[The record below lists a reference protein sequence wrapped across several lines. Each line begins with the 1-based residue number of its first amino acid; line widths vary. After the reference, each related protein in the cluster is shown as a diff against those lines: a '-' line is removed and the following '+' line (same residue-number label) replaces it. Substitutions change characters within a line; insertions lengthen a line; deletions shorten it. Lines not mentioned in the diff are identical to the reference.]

1 MHVLRHVH
9 QAVRS
14 GGSLLDIH
22 PLGIDMP
29 VRAGARGLGFVDA
42 SRFAL
47 VVEAMNEAVEQVVSE
62 GLLEEVR
69 VLRRTV
75 VERFDDAA
83 EALEEADGW
92 TNLRLPPAVR
102 RRLLEAKERPVEFVD
117 TVRYR
122 LFAATDMAGAANE
135 RSRAR

>member
-9 QAVRS
+9 PPVRP

-29 VRAGARGLGFVDA
+29 VRAGSRGLGFVDA
-42 SRFAL
+42 SQFAL
-47 VVEAMNEAVEQVVSE
+47 VVKAMNEAVDEVVAE
-62 GLLEEVR
+62 GLFEEKR

-83 EALEEADGW
+83 EALQEADGW

-102 RRLLEAKERPVEFVD
+102 RGLEGAGERPVEFVD

-122 LFAATDMAGAANE
+122 LFRTT
-135 RSRAR
+135 S

>member
-9 QAVRS
+9 PAVRP

-29 VRAGARGLGFVDA
+29 VRAGSRGLGFVDA
-42 SRFAL
+42 SQFAL
-47 VVEAMNEAVEQVVSE
+47 VVKAMNEAVDEVVAE
-62 GLLEEVR
+62 GLFEEKR

-83 EALEEADGW
+83 EALQEADGW

-102 RRLLEAKERPVEFVD
+102 RGLEGAGERPVEFVD

-122 LFAATDMAGAANE
+122 LFRTT
-135 RSRAR
+135 S

>member
-9 QAVRS
+9 QAVRP

-22 PLGIDMP
+22 PLGVDMP
-29 VRAGARGLGFVDA
+29 VRAGSRGLGFVDA
-42 SRFAL
+42 SAFAL
-47 VVEAMNEAVEQVVSE
+47 VVKAMNEAVEQVVSE
-62 GLLEEVR
+62 GLLVEER
-69 VLRRTV
+69 LLRRTV

-92 TNLRLPPAVR
+92 TNLRLPAAVR
-102 RRLLEAKERPVEFVD
+102 RRLEVAEERPVEFVD

-122 LFAATDMAGAANE
+122 LFRT
-135 RSRAR
+135 